1 MKNGKKIKLSL
12 NKQTIASLDNDALNG
27 IRGGKAQEAQFL
39 SIFNC
44 SKTPSCLGHCPASAG
59 CEITVNL

>member
-12 NKQTIASLDNDALNG
+12 NKQTIASLDNDSMKG
-27 IRGGKAQEAQFL
+27 VKGGKAQEAQFL

-44 SKTPSCLGHCPASAG
+44 SKTPSCLGHCPATPF
-59 CEITVNL
+59 CDITIQL

>member
-12 NKQTIASLDNDALNG
+12 NKQTIATLDNEALKG
-27 IRGGKAQEAQFL
+27 VKGGKEQQFL

-44 SKTPSCLGHCPASAG
+44 SKTPSCLGHCLPSAG
-59 CEITVNL
+59 CDITIGF